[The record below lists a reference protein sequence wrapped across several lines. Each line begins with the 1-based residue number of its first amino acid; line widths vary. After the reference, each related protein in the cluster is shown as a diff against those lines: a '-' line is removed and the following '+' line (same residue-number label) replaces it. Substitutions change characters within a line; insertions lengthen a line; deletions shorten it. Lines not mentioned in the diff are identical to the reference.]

1 MTDNEKTADPELEK
15 EQKEIRQRLV
25 RRIAVAIGLIGVAA
39 ISLPLLDKIRPESR
53 RITPPPATDAQT
65 TRLIG
70 TTDKPAQPAP
80 PALDTTETA
89 SAAPQQKPAEP
100 VTTTEDNAADQ
111 APAPP
116 ENPPSTGNESQPG
129 QPISDSSP
137 KTNGIRKQ
145 AAPISAAPPS
155 EQPVPASKPQ
165 PITTQPLATKRPEAP
180 RIEHPKPTA
189 PTNPIEP
196 IAPPL
201 PARRKHTHPHRPA
214 DQNNPLPLLFSA
226 TKPLRHRATPCNW
239 AFLPTTPT
247 PRHCNRSW
255 QPMAFRHNWKP
266 GFNLARSATNK
277 KLTMPTG
284 ESSNLGCPLLL
295 LVNSRADDGTK
306 S

>member
-196 IAPPL
+196 IAPPPASAAQTHTPSPAGRSEQPTPPVVQRNKTITAQGYTVQLGVFANYANAKALQQKLAANGIPAQLETRVQLGPFSNKQEADDAYRRIKQLGL
-201 PARRKHTHPHRPA
+201 PAVIVG
-214 DQNNPLPLLFSA
+214 Q
-226 TKPLRHRATPCNW
+226 
-239 AFLPTTPT
+239 
-247 PRHCNRSW
+247 
-255 QPMAFRHNWKP
+255 
-266 GFNLARSATNK
+266 
-277 KLTMPTG
+277 
-284 ESSNLGCPLLL
+284 
-295 LVNSRADDGTK
+295 
-306 S
+306 

>member
-196 IAPPL
+196 IAPPSCM
-201 PARRKHTHPHRPA
+201 PVKAVNKIKIVCVVKM
-214 DQNNPLPLLFSA
+214 QNLLYI
-226 TKPLRHRATPCNW
+226 
-239 AFLPTTPT
+239 
-247 PRHCNRSW
+247 
-255 QPMAFRHNWKP
+255 
-266 GFNLARSATNK
+266 LA
-277 KLTMPTG
+277 
-284 ESSNLGCPLLL
+284 
-295 LVNSRADDGTK
+295 
-306 S
+306 